1 MNATDYITP
10 KQLEIDVISDMYD
23 KYAPVLYGNIMR
35 IVPQG
40 PIADK
45 ILEKVFVAA
54 CTFHTNS
61 PSSGQ
66 PQLISLLNEA
76 RKKSK
81 KTMNA
86 LNIFRACCSG
96 ANVCLIEK

>member
-1 MNATDYITP
+1 MLATDFISP
-10 KQLEIDVISDMYD
+10 KKVSIEVFSEFYD
-23 KYAPVLYGNIMR
+23 KYAPVLYGNILR
-35 IVPQG
+35 VVPQG

-54 CTFHTNS
+54 CTNNFITNS
-61 PSSGQ
+61 ANQ
-66 PQLISLLNEA
+66 PQLMSLLNEA

-96 ANVCLIEK
+96 ANVCLVEK